1 MRWPCISSPRRWP
14 SSVALRRFP
23 GRGCVGAGIPAAL
36 LLAWLLAG
44 CSSTPE
50 RELGEAA
57 YDSYPDPAEI
67 PADLALIPDAE
78 PRAEPLS
85 RYGNPPEYEVF
96 GRRYRPL
103 QVADGFEQHGLAS
116 WYGTRFHGRRTSSG
130 EPYDMY
136 AMTAAH
142 KRLPLPSYVEVE
154 NLHNGKRVVV
164 RVNDRGPFVD
174 GRIIDLSYAAAHRL
188 EMTDRGVAPV
198 RIRVVGP
205 DDPAED
211 PPRQATVPEPIP
223 VAQRDSNAVPS
234 PTDAEPATSMETG
247 TSTELANGD
256 VGGQFVQVGAF
267 GERQTAERLG
277 AELAALGLEAVRVST
292 LHRDADRDLYRVRI
306 GPLADDAAVREVIE
320 RLQGAAHADFRIVR
334 E

>member
-14 SSVALRRFP
+14 SSAVLRRSP
-23 GRGCVGAGIPAAL
+23 GRGCVRAGIPAAL

-57 YDSYPDPAEI
+57 YDSYPDPAEV
-67 PADLALIPDAE
+67 PVDLALIPDAE

-96 GRRYRPL
+96 GQRYRIL
-103 QVADGFEQHGLAS
+103 RVADGFEQEGLAS

-136 AMTAAH
+136 SMTAAH
-142 KRLPLPSYVEVE
+142 KRLPLPTYVEVV
-154 NLHNGKRVVV
+154 NLDNDQRVVV

-188 EMTDRGVAPV
+188 GMTDSGVTPV
-198 RIRVVGP
+198 RIRVIGP
-205 DDPAED
+205 DDPQG
-211 PPRQATVPEPIP
+211 PPRQAEAPEPIP
-223 VAQRDSNAVPS
+223 AAERSASSEES
-234 PTDAEPATSMETG
+234 PAETDT
-247 TSTELANGD
+247 LNGD
-256 VGGQFVQVGAF
+256 AGGRYVQVGAF
-267 GERQTAERLG
+267 GDRQTAERVRS
-277 AELAALGLEAVRVST
+277 ELAVLGFEAVRVST
-292 LHRDADRDLYRVRI
+292 LRRGADADLHRVRI
-306 GPLADDAAVREVIE
+306 GPLRDDAAVRATTD
-320 RLQGAAHADFRIVR
+320 RLQGAAHADYRIVR